1 MRQYTPA
8 LAAALSGWLLL
19 SAALAPADEQPE
31 RPAKKAPPAAS
42 SDTAEQPDDKVKT
55 REVKLKDLTLTVPET
70 WKQGDPSNNLRL
82 GEFDIP
88 PVEDDGDEPV
98 ELTVFTFGGGGSVQ
112 QNIERWINQ
121 FDAEGRKAKVTT
133 GESPQGR
140 YVFVDIS
147 GTYQQPVGPPI
158 LRQTETVPEARM
170 LAVIL
175 GIPEKGVYYLK
186 MAGREKTVSA
196 NEQHL
201 RRSFGGDAEKEKP
214 LDLDGAAEGGTEP

>member
-1 MRQYTPA
+1 MRQHTPA
-8 LAAALSGWLLL
+8 LAAIFAGWLLL
-19 SAALAPADEQPE
+19 SAGLAPADEQPQE
-31 RPAKKAPPAAS
+31 PSKSDAPVTKPDA
-42 SDTAEQPDDKVKT
+42 AEQPEDKVKT
-55 REVKLKDLTLTVPET
+55 REVKLKDLTLNVPET

-88 PVEDDGDEPV
+88 PVEDDGDDPV

-133 GESPQGR
+133 GEAPQGR
-140 YVFVDIS
+140 YVFVEIS

-158 LRQTETVPEARM
+158 LRQTETLPEARM

-175 GIPEKGVYYLK
+175 SIPEKGVYYLK

-201 RRSFGGDAEKEKP
+201 RRSFGGNAEQEKS
-214 LDLDGAAEGGTEP
+214 LDLDGAAEGGTDP